1 MILAYVLYMIA
12 CLWKRQKKETFGIE
26 AWGWVTAG
34 SGFIALIFIGFVLSR
49 TSFATVLESIGYIL
63 TDPAHKQKGIM
74 AFMEPVLWFVNWFKL
89 YFLAFLA
96 GGGIAVYSRK
106 YRRFML
112 VCITFLNILFLVLL
126 ALFKTAGIGKHA
138 VALPISADRIAWL
151 FTDREKGL
159 EFICKRLD
167 ARYGL
172 CVLYESVKQSG
183 NLCNV

>member
-1 MILAYVLYMIA
+1 
-12 CLWKRQKKETFGIE
+12 
-26 AWGWVTAG
+26 
-34 SGFIALIFIGFVLSR
+34 
-49 TSFATVLESIGYIL
+49 
-63 TDPAHKQKGIM
+63 
-74 AFMEPVLWFVNWFKL
+74 
-89 YFLAFLA
+89 
-96 GGGIAVYSRK
+96 
-106 YRRFML
+106 ML

-138 VALPISADRIAWL
+138 VALPLALIGL
-151 FTDREKGL
+151 LGFLLTEKKGL

>member
-1 MILAYVLYMIA
+1 
-12 CLWKRQKKETFGIE
+12 
-26 AWGWVTAG
+26 
-34 SGFIALIFIGFVLSR
+34 
-49 TSFATVLESIGYIL
+49 
-63 TDPAHKQKGIM
+63 
-74 AFMEPVLWFVNWFKL
+74 MEPVLWFVNWFKL

-138 VALPISADRIAWL
+138 VALPLALIGLLGFLLTEKKDWSL
-151 FTDREKGL
+151 FAKGWMP
-159 EFICKRLD
+159 
-167 ARYGL
+167 RYGL

>member
-1 MILAYVLYMIA
+1 M
-12 CLWKRQKKETFGIE
+12 
-26 AWGWVTAG
+26 TAG

-126 ALFKTAGIGKHA
+126 ALFKTAGI
-138 VALPISADRIAWL
+138 
-151 FTDREKGL
+151 
-159 EFICKRLD
+159 
-167 ARYGL
+167 
-172 CVLYESVKQSG
+172 ESM
-183 NLCNV
+183 L